1 MKQNELGEICKLHD
15 RGKFEQKTEIKE
27 IIWKTYS
34 WKDNTKWIL
43 KEKSGRVWRDLF
55 SSG

>member
-1 MKQNELGEICKLHD
+1 MNWVRYVNCMTEGN
-15 RGKFEQKTEIKE
+15 FEWKPEIKQ
-27 IIWKTYS
+27 IIWKTYN